1 VLYPYIHWM
10 SLGML
15 MLMTRN
21 QKSLHQACYSLRE
34 GRHWNTLCLNLM
46 ILWLVSAAP
55 SLH

>member
-1 VLYPYIHWM
+1 M